1 VLDFLKRIIPLGVLG
16 LFVIIF
22 IKVVCKL
29 IQGVGGEQRSGIV
42 ITCGINLSLYSYE
55 LGGGDT
61 ELQHTLMG
69 AVGVHGRIP
78 TEIALKATQI
88 LYWGQRGVLQFAIGF

>member
-1 VLDFLKRIIPLGVLG
+1 
-16 LFVIIF
+16 
-22 IKVVCKL
+22 
-29 IQGVGGEQRSGIV
+29 
-42 ITCGINLSLYSYE
+42 
-55 LGGGDT
+55 
-61 ELQHTLMG
+61 MG